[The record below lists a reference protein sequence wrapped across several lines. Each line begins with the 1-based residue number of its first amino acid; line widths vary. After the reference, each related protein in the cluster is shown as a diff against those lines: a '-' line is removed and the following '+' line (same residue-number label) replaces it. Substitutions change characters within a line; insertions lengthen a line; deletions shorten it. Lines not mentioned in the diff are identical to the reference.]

1 MPLLWPRAK
10 PNFGSKGSN
19 DDDARDRRGRE
30 PRPALDRGRAGWG
43 STLGRDQCQQRCR
56 PARNHGR
63 ERRIGA
69 DLANVVDDGAT
80 RRVLPIV
87 GKGSLQNIIDLKAL
101 RGIDIAIL
109 QADVLDY
116 ARQQNLFPGIERSFT
131 YITKLYNEELHLLAR
146 SDIKTVAD
154 LGNQK
159 VNVDLPGA
167 GSGITTRRLFDLL
180 QIPATLTNDDQG
192 VAIEKLR
199 KREIAA
205 VAFVAGKPAPLF
217 VGLDGKDG
225 LHFLSIPLN
234 GAITAAFVPTRLTA
248 QDYPGLV
255 PAEQPVD
262 TVAVGTVLA
271 AANLPVLSD
280 RYRNMVNFVD
290 AFFTRFQSLTEPG
303 HHPKWSEV
311 NLAAEFPGWVR
322 FAPAEQWLQ
331 RNAPVASKV
340 NPQDLRTIFS
350 RFIEERQQA
359 GGGQAMTQQQRDE
372 LFNQFQRW
380 QS

>member
-1 MPLLWPRAK
+1 MTMMRAIAATGSLALL
-10 PNFGSKGSN
+10 
-19 DDDARDRRGRE
+19 
-30 PRPALDRGRAGWG
+30 L
-43 STLGRDQCQQRCR
+43 
-56 PARNHGR
+56 
-63 ERRIGA
+63 IGA
-69 DLANVVDDGAT
+69 GPAGAATLAETNVNKGVVQLETMGANGASVRIVEDLANVIDDGAT
-80 RRVLPIV
+80 RRVIPIL

-101 RGIDIAIL
+101 RGIDLAIV
-109 QADVLDY
+109 QSDVLDY
-116 ARQQNLFPGIERSFT
+116 ARQQNLFGGIERSFT
-131 YITKLYNEELHLLAR
+131 YVAKLYNEELHLLAR
-146 SDIKTVAD
+146 ADIKTVAD

-167 GSGITTRRLFDLL
+167 GTGITTRRLFELL
-180 QIPATLTNDDQG
+180 KITTTLTNDDQG

-199 KREIAA
+199 KGEIAA

-225 LHFLSIPLN
+225 LHLLPVPLN
-234 GAITAAFVPTRLTA
+234 AAIIAAFVPTRLTA
-248 QDYPGLV
+248 EDYPGLV
-255 PAEQPVD
+255 PADQPVD

-280 RYRNMVNFVD
+280 RYRNLATFVD

-303 HHPKWSEV
+303 HHPKWRDV

-331 RNAPVASKV
+331 RNAPVASNV
-340 NPQDLRTIFS
+340 SPQDLRTIFS
-350 RFIEERQQA
+350 RFIEQRQQA
-359 GGGQAMTQQQRDE
+359 AGGQAMTPQQRDE

-380 QS
+380 QSGQAR

>member
-1 MPLLWPRAK
+1 MTRAIAAAGSIVALLIGAGAVGAAALTTETGV
-10 PNFGSKGSN
+10 NKGVVELETMGANGASV
-19 DDDARDRRGRE
+19 
-30 PRPALDRGRAGWG
+30 
-43 STLGRDQCQQRCR
+43 
-56 PARNHGR
+56 
-63 ERRIGA
+63 RIGE
-69 DLANVVDDGAT
+69 DLANAIDDGAT
-80 RRVLPIV
+80 RRVLLIV

-131 YITKLYNEELHLLAR
+131 YVTKLYNEELHLLAR
-146 SDIKTVAD
+146 GDIKTVAD
-154 LGNQK
+154 LANQK
-159 VNVDLPGA
+159 VNVDVPGA
-167 GSGITTRRLFDLL
+167 GSGITTRRLFELL
-180 QIPATLTNDDQG
+180 RIKANLTDDDQG

-199 KREIAA
+199 KGEIAA

-225 LHFLSIPLN
+225 LHFLSVPLN
-234 GAITAAFVPTRLTA
+234 PAITAAFVPTRLTA
-248 QDYPGLV
+248 EDYPGLV
-255 PAEQPVD
+255 PPDQPVD
-262 TVAVGTVLA
+262 TVAVGTILA

-280 RYRNMVNFVD
+280 RYRNLANFVD

-303 HHPKWSEV
+303 RHPKWREV

-322 FAPAEQWLQ
+322 FPPAEQWLQ
-331 RNAPVASKV
+331 RNVAMASNVK
-340 NPQDLRTIFS
+340 PQDLKTIFS

-359 GGGQAMTQQQRDE
+359 SGGQVMTQQQKDE

-380 QS
+380 QSGLAR

>member
-1 MPLLWPRAK
+1 MTMKCAIAAAGSLALLLIEAGPAEAAAPLTET
-10 PNFGSKGSN
+10 NVNKGVVELETMGANGASV
-19 DDDARDRRGRE
+19 
-30 PRPALDRGRAGWG
+30 
-43 STLGRDQCQQRCR
+43 
-56 PARNHGR
+56 
-63 ERRIGA
+63 RIGE
-69 DLANVVDDGAT
+69 DLANVIDDGAT

-131 YITKLYNEELHLLAR
+131 YVTKLYNEELHLLAR
-146 SDIKTVAD
+146 GDIKTIAD
-154 LGNQK
+154 LANQK
-159 VNVDLPGA
+159 VNVDVPGA
-167 GSGITTRRLFDLL
+167 GSGITTRRLFGLL
-180 QIPATLTNDDQG
+180 RIQANLTEDDQG

-199 KREIAA
+199 KGEIAA

-225 LHFLSIPLN
+225 LHFLAVPLN
-234 GAITAAFVPTRLTA
+234 PAITAAFVPTRLTA
-248 QDYPGLV
+248 EDYPGLV
-255 PAEQPVD
+255 PPDQAVD

-280 RYRNMVNFVD
+280 RYRNMVTFVD

-303 HHPKWSEV
+303 HHPKWREV

-322 FAPAEQWLQ
+322 FPPAEQWLQ
-331 RNAPVASKV
+331 RNAPVASNVKQ
-340 NPQDLRTIFS
+340 QDLKTIFS

-359 GGGQAMTQQQRDE
+359 AGGQAMTPQQRDE

-380 QS
+380 QSGQAR